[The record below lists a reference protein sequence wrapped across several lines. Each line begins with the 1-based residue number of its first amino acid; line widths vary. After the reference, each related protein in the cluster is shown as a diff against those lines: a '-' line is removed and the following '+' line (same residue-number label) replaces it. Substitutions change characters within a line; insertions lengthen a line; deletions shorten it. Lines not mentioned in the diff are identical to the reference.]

1 MGLVT
6 NRRIRVVARRGDQS
20 VLSKLVSL
28 KTGLPQGSVAGP
40 VLYIHWT
47 YAFLFTSIMKSYIC
61 LSFILNVLHS
71 LLKVTFANKRKVCSK
86 KFNDVPKSQTLE
98 DVPDIKCFL
107 HERELSA

>member
-1 MGLVT
+1 MLRPLITKSGGKNVFLEYDT
-6 NRRIRVVARRGDQS
+6 TMKIHF
-20 VLSKLVSL
+20 LSGQRNSI
-28 KTGLPQGSVAGP
+28 
-40 VLYIHWT
+40 LYIHWN
-47 YAFLFTSIMKSYIC
+47 YAFLFTSTMKSYIC

-107 HERELSA
+107 HERGLSA